1 MKSFGDSM
9 RAQRNYKNNIKP
21 RKLASKSIELVMI
34 VMRIFL
40 EKAEACQLTQNK
52 FICYLSH
59 DEELETAII

>member
-1 MKSFGDSM
+1 MKSFSM

-40 EKAEACQLTQNK
+40 EKLK
-52 FICYLSH
+52 HVSLP
-59 DEELETAII
+59 